1 MEGTLEDKNDVPSH
15 SVLTLGYG
23 NKTEKLGF
31 WWYTGGT
38 IPAHR
43 AYIPGT
49 ALEAATGDVKG
60 ITIIFDEE
68 TRIEEIVNGKS
79 SNGKSDEWYDLSG
92 RKLEGKPTQ
101 KGLYIN
107 NGRKVLIK

>member
-31 WWYTGGT
+31 WWYTGTT

-49 ALEAATGDVKG
+49 ALESTTGDVKG
-60 ITIIFDEE
+60 ITLVFDEE
-68 TRIEEIVNGKS
+68 TTSLTPNPSPQGEGS
-79 SNGKSDEWYDLSG
+79 WYSIDG

-107 NGRKVLIK
+107 TGRKVLIK